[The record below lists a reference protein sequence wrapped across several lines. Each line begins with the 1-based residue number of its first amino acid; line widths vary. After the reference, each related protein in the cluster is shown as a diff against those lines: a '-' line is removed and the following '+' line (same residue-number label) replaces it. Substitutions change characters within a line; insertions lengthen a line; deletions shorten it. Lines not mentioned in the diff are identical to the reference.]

1 MGADHQGGSDFGAFG
16 DFYSAQNNSK
26 NQQNY
31 MKTSTNINKIRL
43 IGAAL
48 VMCATAAWA
57 MCSFNVL
64 YQDCTPNPS
73 GTFWYGTCPGNTTVV
88 EVQIMCPSVTC
99 GVCQSATDG
108 EFKTCYAGTILVE
121 CQEQITFWPCPEC
134 PLGDPNAFPCPFTY
148 TSFFDYYVESA
159 VETSFCHE

>member
-31 MKTSTNINKIRL
+31 MKTSTNMNKIRL

-57 MCSFNVL
+57 ICWNVQ
-64 YQDCTPNPS
+64 YSNCNPPNPS
-73 GTFWYGTCPGNTTVV
+73 GTFIYGVCPGNTTVV
-88 EVQIMCPSVTC
+88 EVQIICPSVTC
-99 GVCQSATDG
+99 GVCQLATVEG
-108 EFKTCYAGTILVE
+108 FKSCGAGTITVE
-121 CQEQITFWPCPEC
+121 CQKKITFWPCPEC
-134 PLGDPNAFPCPFTY
+134 PQGVYPCPITY
-148 TSFFDYYVESA
+148 ISLIDWTPGNSM
-159 VETSFCHE
+159 ETSGGCGE